1 MDGGKNVRSSLFLVF
16 ELLLVLGGIYL
27 IASNIFPLVFLLLFA
42 MAWIS
47 LYIRHLRWRD
57 VGLRQPPNILVTV
70 GLAVLIGCG
79 YQVIDTLLITP
90 LLQRL
95 TGEAINISQF
105 TGLRGN
111 LPALIVTLAITW
123 VEAGLVEEMFF
134 RAYLFNRLTDL
145 FGQKRL
151 GILLALVAQAILFG
165 LGHTYQGL
173 PGVLD
178 TFLAG
183 FVIGVIYLR
192 GKRNLWLPILVHGV
206 IDTTGFLLIY
216 FSLVG

>member
-1 MDGGKNVRSSLFLVF
+1 MAAPISKST
-16 ELLLVLGGIYL
+16 LLLTFEFVLILGGIYL
-27 IASNIFPLVFLLLFA
+27 IASNIFPLVFLLLFVL
-42 MAWIS
+42 AWVS

-57 VGLRQPPNILVTV
+57 VGLRQPANVLATI

-79 YQVIDTLLITP
+79 YQAADTLLITP
-90 LLQRL
+90 LLQQL

-105 TGLRGN
+105 AGLRNN
-111 LPALIVTLAITW
+111 LPVLIVTIVFTW
-123 VEAGLVEEMFF
+123 LEAGFVEEMFF

-145 FGQKRL
+145 FGLQRV
-151 GILLALVAQAILFG
+151 GILLALVVQAILFS

-183 FVIGVIYLR
+183 LVIGIIYLW
-192 GKRNLWLPILVHGV
+192 GKGNLWLPILVHGV
-206 IDTTGFLLIY
+206 IDTTAFLLIY
-216 FSLVG
+216 GGLVG